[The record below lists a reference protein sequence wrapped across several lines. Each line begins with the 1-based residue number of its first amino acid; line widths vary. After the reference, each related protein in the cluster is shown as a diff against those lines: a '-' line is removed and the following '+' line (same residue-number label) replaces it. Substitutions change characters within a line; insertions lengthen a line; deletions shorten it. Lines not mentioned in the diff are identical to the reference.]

1 LNIAYIFFI
10 LNIDLIIEMY
20 VGGVMEFSNKAKKK
34 VTIAVIILIALM
46 FMLSGFNLVTKGT
59 FASITKKLPIYSVDT
74 QDKKVAITF
83 DASWG
88 TDNTNSILNTLD
100 KYNVKA
106 TFFLVGEWCDDYPD
120 KVKEIAKR
128 GHEIGNHSN
137 KHPNFTTISKDKI
150 IKEVEATNAKL
161 LSLTGE
167 VPKLFRFPE
176 GLYNDLAVETVESS
190 GLISVQWDVDS
201 VDWKAYGAD
210 KEYDKV
216 VKNVKPGSIVLFHND
231 AKYTPE
237 TLPKI
242 IENLQKQ
249 GYEFVKISDLVM
261 KDGYYIDNNGRQVK
275 K

>member
-1 LNIAYIFFI
+1 
-10 LNIDLIIEMY
+10 MY

-34 VTIAVIILIALM
+34 VTIALIILTSLM
-46 FMLSGFNLVTKGT
+46 FILSGFNLVTKGT
-59 FASITKKLPIYSVDT
+59 FVSTTKKMPIYSVDT

-88 TDNTNSILNTLD
+88 SDNTESILNTLD

-120 KVKEIAKR
+120 KVKAIAKR

-137 KHPNFTTISKDKI
+137 KHVSFTTISKDKI
-150 IKEVEATNAKL
+150 ITEVEAANAKIL
-161 LSLTGE
+161 RLTGE
-167 VPKLFRFPE
+167 TPKLFRFPE
-176 GLYNDLAVETVESS
+176 GLYNDLALETVESS
-190 GLISVQWDVDS
+190 GLMSVQWDVDS

-242 IENLQKQ
+242 IESLQDQ
-249 GYEFVKISDLVM
+249 GYEFVKISDLIM
-261 KDGYYIDNNGRQVK
+261 RDRYYIDNNGKQVGK
-275 K
+275 

>member
-1 LNIAYIFFI
+1 
-10 LNIDLIIEMY
+10 
-20 VGGVMEFSNKAKKK
+20 MEFSNKAKKK
-34 VTIAVIILIALM
+34 VTIALIILTALM

-59 FASITKKLPIYSVDT
+59 FVSTTKKMPIYSVDT
-74 QDKKVAITF
+74 KDKKVAITF

-88 TDNTNSILNTLD
+88 SDNTDSILNTLD

-120 KVKEIAKR
+120 KVKAIAKR

-137 KHPNFTTISKDKI
+137 KHLNFTTISKDKI
-150 IKEVEATNAKL
+150 ITEVEAANAKI

-167 VPKLFRFPE
+167 TPKLFRFPE
-176 GLYNDLAVETVESS
+176 GLYSDLALETVESS
-190 GLISVQWDVDS
+190 GLIPVQWDVDS

-242 IENLQKQ
+242 IESLQDQ
-249 GYEFVKISDLVM
+249 GYEFVKISDLIIQ
-261 KDGYYIDNNGRQVK
+261 DGYYVDNNGKQARK
-275 K
+275 